1 MNGLEGTT
9 KSRMLGWSIAYIV
22 LLLSIILPPINLIT
36 ACLLMVPVLVMYVKL
51 RTQRFLIHYIACLA
65 VVYVLSSM
73 LLAGWVGA
81 IMVSISLFF
90 LPPVIQMGNLF
101 KKRAPA
107 RMVLTVGTVTL
118 LAELLLSLIVSNM
131 LGLEPVSK
139 MKQFMIDS
147 VQTLPAQLQSVM
159 AIDLDT
165 LVQLMVQMLPLYMIG
180 FSLFYVVISHWLAR
194 KALVR
199 SGESI
204 PAFKPIRDWMLP
216 KSFVWFY
223 LIALILEMFVRD
235 SKSIVFTMLLNLLP
249 LLTAA
254 FALQALSFLFY
265 IAHVNRWNKVVPII
279 GILLLLF
286 FPPAYFLF
294 SLLGVFDVAFPIRD
308 RLTRK

>member
-1 MNGLEGTT
+1 MEGTT

>member
-1 MNGLEGTT
+1 MEGTT

-51 RTQRFLIHYIACLA
+51 GTQRFLIHYIVCLA
-65 VVYVLSSM
+65 AVYVLSSM

-90 LPPVIQMGNLF
+90 LPPVIQMGNLY

-107 RMVLTVGTVTL
+107 RTVLTVGTVTL
-118 LAELLLSLIVSNM
+118 LAELLLSLIVSNV

-147 VQTLPAQLQSVM
+147 VQTLQPQLQSVM
-159 AIDLDT
+159 ATDLDT

-180 FSLFYVVISHWLAR
+180 FSLFYVVVSHWLAR
-194 KALVR
+194 RALVR

-265 IAHVNRWNKVVPII
+265 LAHVNRWNKVVPVI